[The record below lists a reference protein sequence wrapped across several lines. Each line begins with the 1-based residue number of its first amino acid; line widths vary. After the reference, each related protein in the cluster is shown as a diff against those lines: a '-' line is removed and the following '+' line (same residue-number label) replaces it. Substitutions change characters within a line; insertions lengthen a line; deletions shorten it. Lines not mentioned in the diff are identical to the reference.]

1 MFKRDFLFVSCLC
14 FVLLTIPD
22 PGSADSKLSY
32 QQASHTS
39 LAWPLMELHEF
50 SAFCQ
55 SIQKPRPT
63 LNRLV
68 ASWTLERQRT
78 NRVDLPAVNRAPVLN
93 ALSVAC
99 LILLFIDARGCIVEH
114 DRGREGIGSKGR
126 LIQTEE
132 DEEGGS

>member
-1 MFKRDFLFVSCLC
+1 
-14 FVLLTIPD
+14 
-22 PGSADSKLSY
+22 
-32 QQASHTS
+32 
-39 LAWPLMELHEF
+39 MELHEF
-50 SAFCQ
+50 LAFCQ

-132 DEEGGS
+132 EDEEGGVKG